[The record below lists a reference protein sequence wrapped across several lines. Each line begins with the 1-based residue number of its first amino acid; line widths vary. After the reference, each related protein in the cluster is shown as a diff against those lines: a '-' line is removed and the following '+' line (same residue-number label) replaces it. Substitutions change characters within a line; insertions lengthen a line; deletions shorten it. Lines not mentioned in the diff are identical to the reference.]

1 MLDFEKFEFKFI
13 LFLYFEEIFFMR
25 KLAMSTVLLL
35 ASITYADI
43 INCVFTEPFVTSIYS
58 MNRSTLTY
66 LDSENKKKVLN
77 NVSFQIK
84 AAGVFELV
92 KDGKVLQIL
101 LLNNQGSDG
110 MSDMVYP
117 YDVED
122 FSQEKLPNK
131 SRGGCSSNFQSSHDR
146 S

>member
-1 MLDFEKFEFKFI
+1 MK
-13 LFLYFEEIFFMR
+13 
-25 KLAMSTVLLL
+25 KLALTFVLLL
-35 ASITYADI
+35 ASITHADI
-43 INCVFTEPFVTSIYS
+43 IKCGFTEPFVTSTYS
-58 MNRSTLTY
+58 MNQSTLTY
-66 LDSENKKKVLN
+66 LDSENKKMVIK

-92 KDGKVLQIL
+92 KDGKVLQAL

-122 FSQEKLPNK
+122 FSQERLPYK
-131 SRGGCSSNFQSSHDR
+131 SRGGCSSNFLKSKD
-146 S
+146 